1 MKKANRSVSSDSRAT
16 FFPQSPVDGQQH
28 GEHGRIWQ
36 WVADPGMWR
45 SVTGGAT
52 IDGDLATQD
61 ALDAEIQD
69 REDGDTALGLRIDAE
84 AQARSDG
91 DDALGLRIDAV
102 EGSIG
107 GGGGFI
113 DAPND
118 GKLYG
123 RASEAWA
130 EVVIP
135 DGGASSWNDLTDKP
149 TEFPPAA
156 HNQGWETITDKPAD
170 FPPSAHNHTIAQV
183 TGLQTALDD
192 AEYDDSQ
199 VTGDLATET
208 QARIDGDSDLQ
219 GQIDAI
225 DSKVDG
231 LPDEKGVVSVNGN
244 TGPAVV
250 LTAADVGALPDTFD
264 GGVDPGTAAGQILRW
279 DGTDWKHTSKV
290 MLDSHGMMTVDS
302 GKIVGDTC
310 GLLFDAVTDCIVPID
325 ETGAPSNG
333 FSLGNSDG
341 KFMHGRFTGQV
352 EATEFKGD
360 GSQLTNLPSY
370 DDSDLLATI
379 AALEARIET
388 LENAG
393 GGGGDSF
400 WEEESPGVIKYT
412 GTAKATY
419 VIGTG

>member
-28 GEHGRIWQ
+28 GEHGRVWQ

-61 ALDAEIQD
+61 ALDAEIQA
-69 REDGDTALGLRIDAE
+69 RE
-84 AQARSDG
+84 DG

-370 DDSDLLATI
+370 DDTALLQAISD
-379 AALEARIET
+379 LEARVAV
-388 LENAG
+388 LESAG
-393 GGGGDSF
+393 GGDAYTKS
-400 WEEESPGVIKYT
+400 ESDGRYVPKSGNTTIS
-412 GTAKATY
+412 GTLTATDF
-419 VIGTG
+419 VAN